1 METTVNTTELVEYI
15 TDSLYARTTTDNLT
29 LTQTMMPDMNG
40 NTTDVPPTNTSFPDP
55 PTFPMSYQVITTV
68 LVLVICSIGIVGNI
82 MVVLVVTRI
91 KSMRSPTNCYL
102 VSLAVADLIVL
113 VTAGIPNIPDS
124 FYYESAWMYG
134 HSGCLIIT
142 YLQYLGINTSSMSI
156 LAFTVERYIAI
167 CHPLYAQTMC
177 TVSRAKKIIAGVW
190 VLTLAYDSM
199 WFFLMGT
206 ETIVY
211 GNGAE
216 VLQCGYNME
225 RNRYLTVYFLDLSLF
240 YLLPLIVAAVL
251 YVRIGRVLYSEDIAE
266 AGNIEIANKGQTH
279 VKHMQAR
286 RINSRKQPGRAPVWK
301 CGLSITQALF
311 WIRTDYPEPCLNMV
325 LDKTWLWIRVDYPEP
340 CLNMVLDK
348 TWLWIRVDYPEPC
361 LNMVLDKAW
370 LWIRVDYPEPC
381 LNMVLDKTWLWIR
394 VDYPEPCLNMV
405 LDKAWLWIRVD
416 YPEPCLNM
424 VLDIQYMVLEAL
436 NGFTWLSHAEVRS
449 DYAGVMTSG
458 RLLKEALS
466 TGPLQVVKMLA
477 CVVVLFAVLW
487 MPYRVLVVC
496 NSFIDPPNY
505 DKWVVLFCRLPIYIN
520 SACNPVLY
528 NAMSVKFRRAFS
540 KLAKCTS
547 KRDDLNSMNFQSSI
561 RAVTRSNR
569 V

>member
-1 METTVNTTELVEYI
+1 MTMDNPINTTEMIEYV
-15 TDSLYARTTTDNLT
+15 TDSLYQRTENLTQNFNTTT
-29 LTQTMMPDMNG
+29 G
-40 NTTDVPPTNTSFPDP
+40 VPPSTSLPEY
-55 PTFPMSYQVITTV
+55 FPMSYQIVTTV
-68 LVLVICSIGIVGNI
+68 FVLVICTIGIVGNI

-124 FYYESAWMYG
+124 FYIEFAWLYG
-134 HSGCLIIT
+134 YSGCLIIT

-206 ETIVY
+206 EHMVY
-211 GNGAE
+211 PNGTE
-216 VLQCGYNME
+216 VLRCNYNME
-225 RNRYLTVYFLDLSLF
+225 RSKYLTVYFLDLSLF

-251 YVRIGRVLYSEDIAE
+251 YIRIGRVLYSEDIAE
-266 AGNIEIANKGQTH
+266 AGNIEIATRGQTH
-279 VKHMQAR
+279 VRHMQAR
-286 RINSRKQPGRAPVWK
+286 RINSRKQ
-301 CGLSITQALF
+301 
-311 WIRTDYPEPCLNMV
+311 
-325 LDKTWLWIRVDYPEP
+325 
-340 CLNMVLDK
+340 
-348 TWLWIRVDYPEPC
+348 
-361 LNMVLDKAW
+361 
-370 LWIRVDYPEPC
+370 
-381 LNMVLDKTWLWIR
+381 
-394 VDYPEPCLNMV
+394 
-405 LDKAWLWIRVD
+405 
-416 YPEPCLNM
+416 
-424 VLDIQYMVLEAL
+424 
-436 NGFTWLSHAEVRS
+436 
-449 DYAGVMTSG
+449 
-458 RLLKEALS
+458 
-466 TGPLQVVKMLA
+466 VVKMLA
-477 CVVVLFAVLW
+477 CVVILFAVLW

-505 DKWVVLFCRLPIYIN
+505 DKWVILFCRLPIYIN

-540 KLAKCTS
+540 KLAKCS
-547 KRDDLNSMNFQSSI
+547 KKDDLSSMNFQSSI

>member
-15 TDSLYARTTTDNLT
+15 TDSLYARTTNDNLT

-216 VLQCGYNME
+216 VLQCGYNLE
-225 RNRYLTVYFLDLSLF
+225 RSRYLTVYFLDLSLF

-286 RINSRKQPGRAPVWK
+286 RINSRK
-301 CGLSITQALF
+301 
-311 WIRTDYPEPCLNMV
+311 
-325 LDKTWLWIRVDYPEP
+325 
-340 CLNMVLDK
+340 
-348 TWLWIRVDYPEPC
+348 
-361 LNMVLDKAW
+361 
-370 LWIRVDYPEPC
+370 
-381 LNMVLDKTWLWIR
+381 
-394 VDYPEPCLNMV
+394 
-405 LDKAWLWIRVD
+405 
-416 YPEPCLNM
+416 
-424 VLDIQYMVLEAL
+424 
-436 NGFTWLSHAEVRS
+436 
-449 DYAGVMTSG
+449 
-458 RLLKEALS
+458 
-466 TGPLQVVKMLA
+466 QVVKMLA